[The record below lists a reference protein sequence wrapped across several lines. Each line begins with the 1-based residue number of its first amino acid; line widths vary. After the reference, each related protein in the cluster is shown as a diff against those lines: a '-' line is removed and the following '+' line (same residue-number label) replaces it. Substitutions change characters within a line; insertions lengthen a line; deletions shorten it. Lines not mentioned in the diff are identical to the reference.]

1 MWRTP
6 VGLSV
11 CLLSLCCGDG
21 DGDDGDG
28 GVVGGAF
35 KIIAPPCPRC
45 KWEKLKRVIRVKSL
59 HCAFGIS
66 L

>member
-1 MWRTP
+1 MPR
-6 VGLSV
+6 LSPPPV
-11 CLLSLCCGDG
+11 CLLSLCCG
-21 DGDDGDG
+21 GDDGVG
-28 GVVGGAF
+28 GVVAGAF
-35 KIIAPPCPRC
+35 KIIAPPCRRRC